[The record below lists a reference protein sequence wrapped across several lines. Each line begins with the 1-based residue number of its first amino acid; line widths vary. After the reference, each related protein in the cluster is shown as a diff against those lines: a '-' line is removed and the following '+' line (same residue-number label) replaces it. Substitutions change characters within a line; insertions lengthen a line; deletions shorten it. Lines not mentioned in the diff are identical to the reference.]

1 MANQYKNKIVYG
13 NQTLIDLTQ
22 DTITADKLLVG
33 YTAHDASGASI
44 TGTCNGVFIP
54 IPASGTNSFWVAVP
68 NGVLNPDPT
77 NDNDWIKLIFTVD
90 TAGNSEVTDEATAAN
105 GVKF

>member
-33 YTAHDASGASI
+33 YTAHDASGAPI

>member
-13 NQTLIDLTQ
+13 HQTLIDLTQ

-90 TAGNSEVTDEATAAN
+90 TAGNSDVTEDGVAAN